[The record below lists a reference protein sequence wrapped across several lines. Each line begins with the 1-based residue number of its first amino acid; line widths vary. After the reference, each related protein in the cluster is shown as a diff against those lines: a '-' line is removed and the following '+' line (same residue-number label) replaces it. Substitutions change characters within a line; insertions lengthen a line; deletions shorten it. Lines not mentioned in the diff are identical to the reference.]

1 MKTVIFD
8 LDGTLADGTHRLHL
22 LPTVDLHLT
31 DSWTEFNKASKDDAP
46 LQNTIDIC
54 NALGRSGYF
63 VIILTGRSDVAR
75 AETEDWLQRHDV
87 YHNMLQMRPHSDNRK
102 DIIIKEEFLRNVVG
116 LEDIVAAW
124 DDSPEVIRHFRSLGI
139 TTYAVCGHSDT
150 SGRKDLQSHGWEEL
164 RDTVSELLSDV
175 KARYPGQE
183 LYCPHMRKLDEL
195 ISKSE

>member
-46 LQNTIDIC
+46 FQNNIDIC

-87 YHNMLQMRPHSDNRK
+87 YHNMLQMRSHSDNRK
-102 DIIIKEEFLRNVVG
+102 DIVIKEEFLRNVVG
-116 LEDIVAAW
+116 LEDVVAAW

-139 TTYAVCGHSDT
+139 TTYAVCDYGDTTQRSDL
-150 SGRKDLQSHGWEEL
+150 KSHGVEVL
-164 RDTVSELLSDV
+164 
-175 KARYPGQE
+175 K
-183 LYCPHMRKLDEL
+183 
-195 ISKSE
+195 

>member
-31 DSWTEFNKASKDDAP
+31 DSWTEFHKASKGDAP
-46 LQNTIDIC
+46 LQNNIDIC

-75 AETEDWLQRHDV
+75 TETEDWLRRHKV
-87 YHNMLQMRPHSDNRK
+87 YHNMLKMRAHFDNRK
-102 DIIIKEEFLRNVVG
+102 DFIIKEEFLRNVVG
-116 LEDIVAAW
+116 LENVVAAW

-139 TTYAVCGHSDT
+139 TTYAVYDYGDTTQRSDL
-150 SGRKDLQSHGWEEL
+150 KSHGVEVCSHEWSESLPPYGEQICNKCGKL
-164 RDTVSELLSDV
+164 RGE
-175 KARYPGQE
+175 
-183 LYCPHMRKLDEL
+183 
-195 ISKSE
+195 